1 MVTTIQIDE
10 RTKALLDRLKV
21 HHRQSYNEIIVDIAK
36 EKMKRKDIMSFAG
49 AWKHVED
56 KEIKKMKN
64 EIVTTELNVF
74 EIYVGIHQKEYKN
87 SVEEKTVEN
96 FFNSITILPLDVGCG
111 RRASE
116 LLASLMK
123 VGKMINQNDIL
134 IASILQKNNVGS
146 IITRNTKHFS
156 SISGLKVI
164 SY

>member
-1 MVTTIQIDE
+1 MSCLDSDCIIDF
-10 RTKALLDRLKV
+10 LKGK
-21 HHRQSYNEIIVDIAK
+21 K
-36 EKMKRKDIMSFAG
+36 EAIELIEKY
-49 AWKHVED
+49 
-56 KEIKKMKN
+56 KN